1 MISKLIGVFGGTF
14 DPVHNGH
21 TKIIQNLLELIPF
34 DEIKVI
40 PNGQPPHRTSVCSN
54 NDRLEMVNLAFKGIN
69 QISVDEREIHREG
82 PSYAIHTA
90 REILEEFRQDNIIWI
105 MGSDAFSEIDTW
117 FEWEDFLNII
127 NILVMARP
135 GSEIDSTSMAGT
147 LILERQTSN
156 IDDLSY
162 GAGKI
167 LIVDIDPI
175 NISSTQVRSNLA
187 AGETVNELIL
197 EDVSDY
203 IDSGKLYTKPS

>member
-1 MISKLIGVFGGTF
+1 MMSKLIGVFGGTF

-90 REILEEFRQDNIIWI
+90 KEILEEYHQDNIIWI

-135 GSEIDSTSMAGT
+135 GSEIDSTSIAGT
-147 LILERQTSN
+147 LFLERQTSN

>member
-21 TKIIQNLLELIPF
+21 TKIIQNLLKLIPF

-69 QISVDEREIHREG
+69 QILIDEREIHREG

-90 REILEEFRQDNIIWI
+90 KEVLEEFHQHNIVWI
-105 MGSDAFSEIDTW
+105 MGSDAFSGIDSW
-117 FEWEDFLNII
+117 FEWEEFINII

-135 GSEIDSTSMAGT
+135 GSKIDPTSKAGI
-147 LILERQTSN
+147 LIIERQASN
-156 IDDLSY
+156 INDLSQ

-167 LIVDIDPI
+167 LVVDIDPV
-175 NISSTQVRSNLA
+175 NISSTKVRSNLA
-187 AGETVNELIL
+187 SGETVNDLIL

-203 IDSGKLYTKPS
+203 IDSGKLYTKAK

>member
-1 MISKLIGVFGGTF
+1 
-14 DPVHNGH
+14 
-21 TKIIQNLLELIPF
+21 
-34 DEIKVI
+34 
-40 PNGQPPHRTSVCSN
+40 
-54 NDRLEMVNLAFKGIN
+54 MVNLAFKGIN

-90 REILEEFRQDNIIWI
+90 TEILEEYHQDNIIWI

-156 IDDLSY
+156 IDDLSH

>member
-69 QISVDEREIHREG
+69 KISVDEREIHRKG

-90 REILEEFRQDNIIWI
+90 REVLEEYHQDNIIWI

-117 FEWEDFLNII
+117 FEWEDFFNTI

-147 LILERQTSN
+147 LVQERQTSN
-156 IDDLSY
+156 IDDLSH

-167 LIVDIDPI
+167 LIVEIDPI

-203 IDSGKLYTKPS
+203 IDSGKLYTKHS

>member
-21 TKIIQNLLELIPF
+21 TKIIQNLLELLPF

-69 QISVDEREIHREG
+69 QISGDEREIHREG

-90 REILEEFRQDNIIWI
+90 TEILEEYHQDNIIWI

-156 IDDLSY
+156 IDDLSH

>member
-69 QISVDEREIHREG
+69 KISVDEREIHRKG

-90 REILEEFRQDNIIWI
+90 REVLEEYHQDNIIWI

-117 FEWEDFLNII
+117 FEWEDFFNTI

-147 LILERQTSN
+147 LVQERQTSN
-156 IDDLSY
+156 IDDLSH

-167 LIVDIDPI
+167 LIVEIDPI

>member
-1 MISKLIGVFGGTF
+1 MISRLIGVFGGTF

-90 REILEEFRQDNIIWI
+90 REILEEYHQDNIIWI

-156 IDDLSY
+156 IEDLSH

-167 LIVDIDPI
+167 LIIDIDPI

-187 AGETVNELIL
+187 AGEAVNELIL

>member
-135 GSEIDSTSMAGT
+135 GSEIDSTSKAGT
-147 LILERQTSN
+147 LILERQISN
-156 IDDLSY
+156 IDDLSH

-203 IDSGKLYTKPS
+203 IDSGKLYTKHS

>member
-34 DEIKVI
+34 DDIKVI

-69 QISVDEREIHREG
+69 KISVDEREIHRKG

-90 REILEEFRQDNIIWI
+90 REVLEEYHQDNIIWI

-117 FEWEDFLNII
+117 FEWEDFFNTI

-147 LILERQTSN
+147 LVQERQTSN
-156 IDDLSY
+156 IDDLSH

-167 LIVDIDPI
+167 LIVEIDPI

-203 IDSGKLYTKPS
+203 IDSGKLYTKHS

>member
-69 QISVDEREIHREG
+69 KISVDEREIHREG

-90 REILEEFRQDNIIWI
+90 REVLEEYHQDNIIWI

-135 GSEIDSTSMAGT
+135 GFEIDSTSMAGT

-156 IDDLSY
+156 IDDLSR

-167 LIVDIDPI
+167 LIVEIDPI

>member
-21 TKIIQNLLELIPF
+21 TKIIQNLLELLPF

-90 REILEEFRQDNIIWI
+90 REILEEYHQDNLIWI

-135 GSEIDSTSMAGT
+135 GYEIDLTSMAGT

-156 IDDLSY
+156 IDDLSH

>member
-69 QISVDEREIHREG
+69 KISVDEREIHREG

-90 REILEEFRQDNIIWI
+90 REVLEEYHQDNIIWI

-117 FEWEDFLNII
+117 FEWEDFFNTI

-147 LILERQTSN
+147 LVQERQTSN
-156 IDDLSY
+156 IDDLSH

-167 LIVDIDPI
+167 LIVEIDPI

>member
-90 REILEEFRQDNIIWI
+90 SEILEEYHQDNIIWI

-135 GSEIDSTSMAGT
+135 GYEIDLTSMAGT
-147 LILERQTSN
+147 LILEKQTSN
-156 IDDLSY
+156 IDDLSH

>member
-21 TKIIQNLLELIPF
+21 TKIIQNLLELLPF

-90 REILEEFRQDNIIWI
+90 REILEEYHQDNIIWI

-135 GSEIDSTSMAGT
+135 GSEIDSISTAGT

-167 LIVDIDPI
+167 LIFDIDPI

>member
-90 REILEEFRQDNIIWI
+90 REILEEYHQDNIVWI
-105 MGSDAFSEIDTW
+105 MGSDAFLEINTW

-156 IDDLSY
+156 IDDLSH

-187 AGETVNELIL
+187 AGEAVNELIL

-203 IDSGKLYTKPS
+203 IDSGKLYTKHS

>member
-90 REILEEFRQDNIIWI
+90 KEILEEYYQDNIIWI

-135 GSEIDSTSMAGT
+135 GSEIDLTSMAGT

-156 IDDLSY
+156 IDDLSH

-167 LIVDIDPI
+167 LIVDINPI

-203 IDSGKLYTKPS
+203 IDSGKLYTKLS

>member
-1 MISKLIGVFGGTF
+1 
-14 DPVHNGH
+14 
-21 TKIIQNLLELIPF
+21 
-34 DEIKVI
+34 
-40 PNGQPPHRTSVCSN
+40 
-54 NDRLEMVNLAFKGIN
+54 
-69 QISVDEREIHREG
+69 
-82 PSYAIHTA
+82 
-90 REILEEFRQDNIIWI
+90 
-105 MGSDAFSEIDTW
+105 
-117 FEWEDFLNII
+117 
-127 NILVMARP
+127 MARP

-147 LILERQTSN
+147 LILDRQTSN

>member
-40 PNGQPPHRTSVCSN
+40 PNGQPPHRTSICSN
-54 NDRLEMVNLAFKGIN
+54 NDRLEMVYLAFKGIN
-69 QISVDEREIHREG
+69 QISVDEREIHRGG
-82 PSYAIHTA
+82 PSYAIHTV
-90 REILEEFRQDNIIWI
+90 REILEEYHQDNIIWI

-117 FEWEDFLNII
+117 FEWEDFFNII

-147 LILERQTSN
+147 LVQERQTSN
-156 IDDLSY
+156 IDDLSH

-167 LIVDIDPI
+167 LIVEIDPI

>member
-1 MISKLIGVFGGTF
+1 MSKLIGVFGGTF

-21 TKIIQNLLELIPF
+21 TKIIQNLLELLPF

-90 REILEEFRQDNIIWI
+90 REILEEYYQDNIIWI

-187 AGETVNELIL
+187 VGETVNELIL

>member
-21 TKIIQNLLELIPF
+21 TKIIQNLLKLIPF

-54 NDRLEMVNLAFKGIN
+54 NDRLEMVNLAFKDIN
-69 QISVDEREIHREG
+69 QILIDEREIHREG

-90 REILEEFRQDNIIWI
+90 KEVLEEFHQHNVVWI
-105 MGSDAFSEIDTW
+105 MGSDAFSGIDSW
-117 FEWEDFLNII
+117 FEWEEFINII

-135 GSEIDSTSMAGT
+135 GSKIDPTSKAGI
-147 LILERQTSN
+147 LIMDRQTSN
-156 IDDLSY
+156 INDLSQ

-167 LIVDIDPI
+167 LVVDIDPV

-187 AGETVNELIL
+187 SGETVNDLIL

-203 IDSGKLYTKPS
+203 IDSGKLYTKAT

>member
-69 QISVDEREIHREG
+69 KISVDEREIHREG

-90 REILEEFRQDNIIWI
+90 REVLEEYHQDNIIWI

-117 FEWEDFLNII
+117 FEWEDFFNTI

-135 GSEIDSTSMAGT
+135 GFEIDSTSMAGT

-156 IDDLSY
+156 IDDLSH

-167 LIVDIDPI
+167 LIVEIDPI

>member
-21 TKIIQNLLELIPF
+21 TKIIQNLLELIPL

-90 REILEEFRQDNIIWI
+90 EEILEEYHQDNIIWI

-135 GSEIDSTSMAGT
+135 GYEIDSTSMAGT

-156 IDDLSY
+156 IDDLSH

>member
-90 REILEEFRQDNIIWI
+90 MEILEEYHQDNIIWI

-147 LILERQTSN
+147 LILERQISN
-156 IDDLSY
+156 IDDFSH

-175 NISSTQVRSNLA
+175 NISSTQVRSNLS
-187 AGETVNELIL
+187 AGEKVNELIL

>member
-21 TKIIQNLLELIPF
+21 TKIIQNLLKLIPF

-69 QISVDEREIHREG
+69 QILIDEREIHREG

-90 REILEEFRQDNIIWI
+90 KEVLEEFHQHNVVWI
-105 MGSDAFSEIDTW
+105 MGSDAFSGIDSW
-117 FEWEDFLNII
+117 FEWEEFINII

-135 GSEIDSTSMAGT
+135 GSKIDPTSKAGI
-147 LILERQTSN
+147 LIIERQASN
-156 IDDLSY
+156 INDLSQ

-167 LIVDIDPI
+167 LVVDIDPV
-175 NISSTQVRSNLA
+175 NISSTKVRSNLA
-187 AGETVNELIL
+187 SGETVNDLIL

-203 IDSGKLYTKPS
+203 IDSGKLYTKAK

>member
-69 QISVDEREIHREG
+69 KISVDEREIHREG

-90 REILEEFRQDNIIWI
+90 REVLEEYHQDNIIWI

-117 FEWEDFLNII
+117 FEWEDFFNTI

-156 IDDLSY
+156 IEDLSH

-167 LIVDIDPI
+167 LIIDIDPI

>member
-34 DEIKVI
+34 DEIKVL

-90 REILEEFRQDNIIWI
+90 KEILEEYHQDNIIWI

-135 GSEIDSTSMAGT
+135 GSEIDLTSMAGT

-156 IDDLSY
+156 IDDLSH

-187 AGETVNELIL
+187 AGEAVNELIL

-203 IDSGKLYTKPS
+203 IDSGKLYTKLS

>member
-54 NDRLEMVNLAFKGIN
+54 NDRLEMVYLAFKGIN
-69 QISVDEREIHREG
+69 QISVDEREIHRGG

-90 REILEEFRQDNIIWI
+90 REILEEYHQDNIIWI

-156 IDDLSY
+156 IDDLSH